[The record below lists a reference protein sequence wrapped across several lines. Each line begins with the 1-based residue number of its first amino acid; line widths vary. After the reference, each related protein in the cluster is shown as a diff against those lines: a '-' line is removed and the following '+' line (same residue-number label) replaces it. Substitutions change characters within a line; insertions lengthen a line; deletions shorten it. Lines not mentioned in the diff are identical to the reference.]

1 MLHLNRPMALYH
13 YRALGADGRTLT
25 GTLAA
30 ENRTGVA
37 HRLREVGAWLLE
49 AHEAGAGTATAAAA
63 AVTTSHRRL
72 RVPRGDLIN
81 FALQVSLL
89 LNSGVTLPQAL
100 RRLAEDYAGTRLGTV
115 LQELHDQVA
124 VGEPLHTAMQRFP
137 RVFPPH
143 ISALVEAGETSGQLP
158 TIFASLAEHYEWVD
172 KLAADLR
179 QATVYPLTVTGAALA
194 LVVLLFTFVVPRF
207 STLLVELNLAVPA
220 LTRAVA
226 TVSAAMVNHWPIWVG
241 ALAAIVLA
249 FRWGR
254 HVPGLAE
261 AWDRAILRV
270 PVLGPLFAM
279 VALSRFARNLALLY
293 RSGIPLLR
301 GLEVVRGLV
310 GNRAL
315 AAAVGRLH
323 TALEQGI
330 PLHRGLATEPLFP
343 ATVVTM
349 VSTGESAGSL
359 DVALQSV
366 AEYYNKLLP
375 RRLKL
380 AFAWFD
386 PIAMFALVGLVAL
399 VAIAVILPILQLWQ
413 AR

>member
-1 MLHLNRPMALYH
+1 MALFH
-13 YRALGADGRTLT
+13 YRALSADGRTLT

-30 ENRTGVA
+30 EDRTGVA
-37 HRLREVGAWLLE
+37 HRLREAGAWLLE
-49 AHEAGAGTATAAAA
+49 AQEASAGTATAAAA
-63 AVTTSHRRL
+63 ATVGVHRRL
-72 RVPRGDLIN
+72 RVPRSDLIN
-81 FALQVSLL
+81 FSLQVSLL

-100 RRLAEDYAGTRLGTV
+100 RRLADDYAGTRLGMV

-137 RVFPPH
+137 RVFPLH
-143 ISALVEAGETSGQLP
+143 VSALVEAGETSGQLP
-158 TIFASLAEHYEWVD
+158 TIFASLADHYEWVD
-172 KLAADLR
+172 KLSADLR
-179 QATVYPLTVTGAALA
+179 QATVYPLTVCGASLA

-207 STLLVELNLAVPA
+207 SSLLVELNLAVPN

-226 TVSAAMVNHWPIWVG
+226 AVSEVMVNHWSIWVG
-241 ALAAIVLA
+241 ALAALA
-249 FRWGR
+249 AGLRWGR
-254 HVPGLAE
+254 TVPAVAA
-261 AWDRAILRV
+261 AWDAWMLRL

-279 VALSRFARNLALLY
+279 VALSRFAQNLALLY

-323 TALEQGI
+323 AALEQGI
-330 PLHRGLATEPLFP
+330 PLHRGLAAEPLFP

-366 AEYYNKLLP
+366 ADYYNKLLP

-386 PIAMFALVGLVAL
+386 PLAMFALVGLVAL
-399 VAIAVILPILQLWQ
+399 VAVAVILPILQLWQ